1 MAMIQALPPG
11 THIGH
16 FKLLKALGQGGFGI
30 TYVAWDSQ
38 LERTVVLK
46 ECFPVELC
54 CRQEDGSLAPRSE
67 SLEPLYRAAMDDM
80 RREARTL
87 AGLHHER
94 IVPVYDV
101 FESQGSLFFVMPWL
115 EGGSLLDRMDE
126 AAMAGET
133 MDPETAQ
140 RWLLML
146 LDGLEYMHGK
156 KILHRDIKPSN
167 IMFDE
172 RGDPVL
178 IDFGA
183 AVSCATT
190 TLTQG
195 AFSPGYA
202 APEQIA
208 GKGKMGPPTDLF
220 ALASTWYELLSGE
233 FPESVV
239 SRLVSDEI
247 VPLTKLPGM
256 ENLPPLLAESIM
268 KNLALSPEQRCASA
282 GQWYRWLAGESTD
295 PPKASLLKTL
305 RRRMT
310 KRVWLLA
317 AISVLLVSGLGGVLW
332 LLPEGEND
340 GASAINVLPS
350 AVNGLSSSPEKRD
363 SETSDSDSSFREHWE
378 QYHYDDLIQDRRA
391 TVKRIDEVSNRY
403 RRQASDLRSNLLLV
417 QGSRSVREEALMSAA
432 WEYMIRCTKYAQEL
446 QPLNDRLVRSA
457 FRLKELNELPVR
469 EALSGTPEQHNR
481 ALMLQRRLE
490 EATRSSLR
498 LQPRY
503 YTLDDRPSEADIA
516 RDSDL

>member
-1 MAMIQALPPG
+1 MTAIQALPPG

-54 CRQEDGSLAPRSE
+54 RRREDGSLTPRRE

-115 EGGSLLDRMDE
+115 EGGSLLDRMEE
-126 AAMAGET
+126 AAVAGET

-183 AVSCATT
+183 AVSCSMT

-202 APEQIA
+202 APEQIS

-233 FPESVV
+233 SPEPVV
-239 SRLVSDEI
+239 SRLVSDEL

-268 KNLALSPEQRCASA
+268 KNLALKPEQRCASA
-282 GQWYRWLAGESTD
+282 GQWYRWLAGEL
-295 PPKASLLKTL
+295 PQPQKLQ

-310 KRVWLLA
+310 KRARVA
-317 AISVLLVSGLGGVLW
+317 AAVSVLLIAGLGALLW
-332 LLPEGEND
+332 ILSAGEQD
-340 GASAINVLPS
+340 GELGKNASPASPASPS
-350 AVNGLSSSPEKRD
+350 SAGK
-363 SETSDSDSSFREHWE
+363 SDLESRFQAHWN
-378 QYHYDDLIQDRRA
+378 QYHYDDLIRERREIA
-391 TVKRIDEVSNRY
+391 QSIEKVSDRY
-403 RRQASDLRSNLLLV
+403 RRQASDLRRDLLLV
-417 QGSRSVREEALMSAA
+417 QGSRSVREEALRSAA
-432 WEYMIRCTKYAQEL
+432 WEYMMLCTKYAQEI
-446 QPLNDRLVRSA
+446 QPLNDRLARSA
-457 FRLKELNELPVR
+457 SRLKELNEMPAR
-469 EALSGTPEQHNR
+469 EAFSGTPEEYNQ
-481 ALMLQRRLE
+481 ALLLQRRLE

>member
-1 MAMIQALPPG
+1 MAAIQALPPG

-54 CRQEDGSLAPRSE
+54 RRQEDGSLVPRRE

-126 AAMAGET
+126 AAVSGET

-172 RGDPVL
+172 RGEPVL

-202 APEQIA
+202 APEQIS

-233 FPESVV
+233 SPEPVV
-239 SRLVSDEI
+239 SRLVSDEL

-256 ENLPPLLAESIM
+256 ENLPPLLAESVM
-268 KNLALSPEQRCASA
+268 RNLALRPDQRCASA
-282 GQWYRWLAGESTD
+282 GQWYRWLAGDTQQPPEQQRRST
-295 PPKASLLKTL
+295 T
-305 RRRMT
+305 RHVT
-310 KRVWLLA
+310 KRARVVA
-317 AISVLLVSGLGGVLW
+317 AVSVLLVAGLGALSW
-332 LLPEGEND
+332 LLSAGDHDGES
-340 GASAINVLPS
+340 GISASPASPAAPAAPS
-350 AVNGLSSSPEKRD
+350 SAGK
-363 SETSDSDSSFREHWE
+363 SDLESRFQAHWN
-378 QYHYDDLIQDRRA
+378 QYHYDDLIRERREIA
-391 TVKRIDEVSNRY
+391 QSIEKVSDRY
-403 RRQASDLRSNLLLV
+403 RRQASDLRRSLLLM
-417 QGSRSVREEALMSAA
+417 QGSRSVREEALRSAA
-432 WEYMIRCTKYAQEL
+432 WEYMMLCTKYAQEI

-457 FRLKELNELPVR
+457 SRLKELNEIPAR
-469 EALSGTPEQHNR
+469 EASSGTPEEYNQ
-481 ALMLQRRLE
+481 ALMLQQRLE

>member
-126 AAMAGET
+126 AAIAGVRI
-133 MDPETAQ
+133 DPATAQ
-140 RWLLML
+140 RWLMML
-146 LDGLEYMHGK
+146 LEGLGYMHDK

-202 APEQIA
+202 APEQIT

-233 FPESVV
+233 APEPVV
-239 SRLVSDEI
+239 SRLMADEL
-247 VPLTKLPGM
+247 VPLAKLPGM
-256 ENLPPLLAESIM
+256 ENLPPHLSESIM
-268 KNLALSPEQRCASA
+268 RNLALLPEQRCATA
-282 GQWYRWLAGESTD
+282 EQWYRWLADEIPAPRQTRRQRRTSRTRMQIIALG
-295 PPKASLLKTL
+295 LLITGLGVLL
-305 RRRMT
+305 R
-310 KRVWLLA
+310 WLL
-317 AISVLLVSGLGGVLW
+317 SEEE
-332 LLPEGEND
+332 EG
-340 GASAINVLPS
+340 
-350 AVNGLSSSPEKRD
+350 GLSGGYILPASSNGSFSNAGKSDLD
-363 SETSDSDSSFREHWE
+363 SLFRAHWNRYGYDELIKERSD
-378 QYHYDDLIQDRRA
+378 IARRFE
-391 TVKRIDEVSNRY
+391 EVSDRY
-403 RRQASDLRSNLLLV
+403 RRQASDLRRNLLLV
-417 QGSRSVREEALMSAA
+417 QGSRSEREAALRRATERFFVLCT
-432 WEYMIRCTKYAQEL
+432 EYSKEIL
-446 QPLNDRLVRSA
+446 PLNDRLVRSA
-457 FRLKELNELPVR
+457 SRLKELNKIPMNQ
-469 EALSGTPEQHNR
+469 ALSGTPEEFNQ
-481 ALMLQRRLE
+481 AQMLQMRLE